1 MCYSAKIQTFSPTKH
16 TLSFHRLAALFVY
29 QHRVHARDFSKEK
42 KSTRQRSARSR
53 ADVPCR
59 ANGNCNN
66 QALGALSSSTSWLR
80 WEHQK
85 VVQDLIQVYGL
96 CPAWWWCWWPSALV
110 RRRGVEELRRTTG
123 VFFFVPRKI
132 IVCINVRTA
141 RNVSFHALEDADG
154 SGNQSCLD
162 SSVVPVDAYHLGHF
176 SAQVNRFHS
185 Q

>member
-1 MCYSAKIQTFSPTKH
+1 MMMMLMA
-16 TLSFHRLAALFVY
+16 
-29 QHRVHARDFSKEK
+29 
-42 KSTRQRSARSR
+42 QRPGTTTWGRGITP
-53 ADVPCR
+53 D
-59 ANGNCNN
+59 
-66 QALGALSSSTSWLR
+66 
-80 WEHQK
+80 
-85 VVQDLIQVYGL
+85 D
-96 CPAWWWCWWPSALV
+96 
-110 RRRGVEELRRTTG
+110 RRI
-123 VFFFVPRKI
+123 FFFVPRKI

>member
-1 MCYSAKIQTFSPTKH
+1 MVCALHDDDADGPTPWYDD
-16 TLSFHRLAALFVY
+16 VG
-29 QHRVHARDFSKEK
+29 
-42 KSTRQRSARSR
+42 SR
-53 ADVPCR
+53 NYAGR
-59 ANGNCNN
+59 
-66 QALGALSSSTSWLR
+66 
-80 WEHQK
+80 
-85 VVQDLIQVYGL
+85 
-96 CPAWWWCWWPSALV
+96 PAY
-110 RRRGVEELRRTTG
+110 
-123 VFFFVPRKI
+123 FFFVPRKI